1 MSKVKELREKA
12 QKVLTE
18 ANDVRSKITEKTP
31 KEEARAAN
39 EQFDKLMD
47 QYDELVKDADRE
59 ERACKAQQDEERRQ
73 EEREREERE
82 ARRPG
87 QEDVTHSAGDTLGEE
102 YREAFRQFL
111 ASGADISDLD
121 KEVREALRAGARE
134 IRTQTSGTGATG
146 GFLVPTTLANA
157 INIAMAAHGP
167 MMDANVATE
176 INLATG
182 APFDLPK
189 VDDTAEE
196 ANLHTEGDE
205 GVDDDSG
212 DIVLAK
218 TQLLAHTLV
227 TPWIKWSFELA
238 QDSAF
243 GFEGLLGKLIGER
256 LGRKGN
262 AWLTV
267 GTGVNEPLGF
277 VTGAQVGHT
286 TASAAALTFDDIME
300 LEHSVD
306 PAYRSGP
313 KVRFQMHDQ
322 TVKTL
327 RKIKDSNGR
336 YIWSDGDVTKGV
348 PATLNNRP
356 VSFNQAMAQ
365 IAASAKTIAYGDF
378 SQYYVRKVGNPLLG
392 VAREKFFPN
401 LGIMGVHRIDGAI
414 GHAKAIK
421 TLQMAAG

>member
-1 MSKVKELREKA
+1 MGS
-12 QKVLTE
+12 
-18 ANDVRSKITEKTP
+18 I
-31 KEEARAAN
+31 
-39 EQFDKLMD
+39 D
-47 QYDELVKDADRE
+47 Q
-59 ERACKAQQDEERRQ
+59 
-73 EEREREERE
+73 
-82 ARRPG
+82 PP
-87 QEDVTHSAGDTLGEE
+87 
-102 YREAFRQFL
+102 
-111 ASGADISDLD
+111 
-121 KEVREALRAGARE
+121 EV
-134 IRTQTSGTGATG
+134 
-146 GFLVPTTLANA
+146 
-157 INIAMAAHGP
+157 
-167 MMDANVATE
+167 
-176 INLATG
+176 
-182 APFDLPK
+182 
-189 VDDTAEE
+189 
-196 ANLHTEGDE
+196 
-205 GVDDDSG
+205 
-212 DIVLAK
+212 
-218 TQLLAHTLV
+218 
-227 TPWIKWSFELA
+227 
-238 QDSAF
+238 
-243 GFEGLLGKLIGER
+243 LGKLIGER

-267 GTGVNEPLGF
+267 GTGANQPLGF

-286 TASAAALTFDDIME
+286 TASATALTFDDIME